1 MTFRVRMSSLR
12 WRLPVLILALLASI
26 GAAFTWTAYREMRN
40 ALRVAGDERVHNAA
54 AQLGDLLGQSAS
66 ARTAE
71 NRRLAADEAV
81 RRFVLT
87 GENPEAALLVL
98 RTAGQRNPQGKV
110 WLAARGGGAVTHL
123 TSDNVILE
131 RSPHGSDASPASRT
145 EGLGPLLLNNGRV
158 AYRITTTIA
167 PPPGQAGAGVGV
179 LTIERPLSSSSGV
192 TLIQRLIG
200 SGAVLK
206 FGNATGDLWTDLS
219 APVDGPP
226 PVPAG
231 ATTVS
236 FADAARTRH
245 LGTALPIPGTPWQ
258 VWVEFNEA
266 SLMQP
271 ADTLLRRMLPWT
283 AGLILFGVVAVGM
296 VSARITTPLESMA
309 AAAGAIASG
318 DYSRRVVVTG
328 HDEIGRFGSA
338 FNVMAARVAESHDVL
353 EARVQTRTQ
362 ELSQSEEELD
372 QFFSMSLDL
381 LCIADLE
388 GRFTRVN
395 PAWQEVLGWTAA
407 DLTASPYL
415 NLVHPDDTASTAR
428 ESAKLADGGLTVNFE
443 NRYRCKDGT
452 YRWFSWK
459 AAGNHDRGLIYA
471 TARDVTDEKRAARE
485 LQQYAA
491 ELTAANRELEAFS
504 YSVSHDLRAPLR
516 SIDGFSQAL
525 LEDCGDALG
534 VDGQDHLRRIRSG
547 AQHMGQLIDDLLKLA
562 RVTRADL
569 NFETIDLSAMAQ
581 TTLARLTNT
590 HQDRTVKWQVQPGL
604 RTTGDARL
612 LQIAVTNLLEN
623 AWKFTGKRSQAHIEF
638 GMRDDLGQAPE
649 YFVRDDGAGFD
660 ATYASKLFSAFQRL
674 HHAGDFP
681 GTGIGLATVQRI
693 VMRHGGQIRAE
704 GAPGQGATFSFTLQA
719 EAQL

>member
-1 MTFRVRMSSLR
+1 M
-12 WRLPVLILALLASI
+12 
-26 GAAFTWTAYREMRN
+26 
-40 ALRVAGDERVHNAA
+40 
-54 AQLGDLLGQSAS
+54 
-66 ARTAE
+66 
-71 NRRLAADEAV
+71 
-81 RRFVLT
+81 LT
-87 GENPEAALLVL
+87 GENPEAALLAL

-110 WLAARGGGAVTHL
+110 WLSARGAGPVTHL

-131 RSPHGSDASPASRT
+131 RSPDGSSGSAKSPT

-158 AYRITTTIA
+158 TYRITTVIA
-167 PPPGQAGAGVGV
+167 ASSAQAGAGAGF
-179 LTIERPLSSSSGV
+179 LSIERPLSSSSGV
-192 TLIQRLIG
+192 TLVQRLIG

-206 FGNATGDLWTDLS
+206 FGNATGDLWTDLA
-219 APVDGPP
+219 APVAGPP
-226 PVPAG
+226 AVPAG

-236 FADAARTRH
+236 FADAAGTQH
-245 LGTALPIPGTPWQ
+245 LGTALPIAGTPWQ

-266 SLMQP
+266 SLMRP

-296 VSARITTPLESMA
+296 ASARITRPLESMA
-309 AAAGAIASG
+309 AAAAAIASG

-328 HDEIGRFGSA
+328 RDEIGRFGSA
-338 FNVMAARVAESHDVL
+338 FNVMAAHVAESRDVL

-362 ELSQSEEELD
+362 ELNQ
-372 QFFSMSLDL
+372 
-381 LCIADLE
+381 
-388 GRFTRVN
+388 N
-395 PAWQEVLGWTAA
+395 
-407 DLTASPYL
+407 
-415 NLVHPDDTASTAR
+415 
-428 ESAKLADGGLTVNFE
+428 
-443 NRYRCKDGT
+443 
-452 YRWFSWK
+452 
-459 AAGNHDRGLIYA
+459 
-471 TARDVTDEKRAARE
+471 
-485 LQQYAA
+485 AA
-491 ELTAANRELEAFS
+491 ELTVANRELEAFS

-525 LEDCGDALG
+525 LEDCGGALS
-534 VDGQDHLRRIRSG
+534 VDGQEHLRRIRSA

-581 TTLARLTNT
+581 TTLARLTDA

-604 RTTGDARL
+604 RARGDVRL
-612 LQIAVTNLLEN
+612 LQVAVTNLLEN
-623 AWKFTGKRSQAHIEF
+623 AWKFTGKRSAAHIEF
-638 GMRDDLGQAPE
+638 GMRDDLGRAPE
-649 YFVRDDGAGFD
+649 YFVKDNGDGFD

-704 GAPGQGATFSFTLQA
+704 GTPGQGATFSFTLQA